1 MKKKTCNFASFLES
15 LKGDLYNMIKKDLIE
30 YLPPAVHIIPLGDG
44 LSLLSQA
51 SYFTLTDEDKEWILK
66 ELEDFGEL

>member
-1 MKKKTCNFASFLES
+1 M
-15 LKGDLYNMIKKDLIE
+15 KKDLLE
-30 YLPPAVHIIPLGDG
+30 YLPPVVHVIPLGHG